1 MHVCFV
7 YVIDLFILF
16 HWACSR
22 QRERAFLT
30 LKSPPPNYL
39 SQFLLSRAEDTEWP
53 IITLQPASF
62 SVLPLISWHPYHP
75 SLHLSLSLSL
85 SSITRETVSISLTTR
100 LLPLNLKTMLWLI
113 INSLIKIRHDH
124 SSAVSACA
132 LVYLF
137 VCVFAPCCYVSAHA
151 VTRMTCVCVRN
162 NWKGWAAV
170 SGVNEDKSN
179 IIESVCCLLS
189 VIPKRRR
196 RDREKVITN
205 VEHWSLTIWKTL
217 INRC

>member
-1 MHVCFV
+1 MCC
-7 YVIDLFILF
+7 
-16 HWACSR
+16 HW
-22 QRERAFLT
+22 FPGTLT
-30 LKSPPPNYL
+30 
-39 SQFLLSRAEDTEWP
+39 T
-53 IITLQPASF
+53 PAS
-62 SVLPLISWHPYHP
+62 V
-75 SLHLSLSLSL
+75 SLSLSL
-85 SSITRETVSISLTTR
+85 SSITRETVSISLATR
-100 LLPLNLKTMLWLI
+100 LLPLNVKTMLWLI

-132 LVYLF
+132 CALVYLF
-137 VCVFAPCCYVSAHA
+137 VCVLAPCCYVSAHA